1 MKLRELLR
9 GVVVEGEIPE
19 VDIAEVRDDSRAVGP
34 GDLFVAQRGL
44 TVDGHD
50 FVGAVLARGAA
61 AALVET
67 VDPAVGGLQLKTP
80 STAKALAL
88 VAANRF
94 GRPAEAM
101 KLVGITGTNGKTT
114 CTFLVESLLRHG
126 GARPGVIGTVT
137 YRYGEVSRPAPFT
150 TPTPLELHATLDEMR
165 RAGCTHV
172 IMECSSHALASDRLH
187 GLGFAV
193 SAFTNLTQDHLDFHG
208 TMAQYAEA
216 KARLFREL
224 TVGSAVILIDRPG
237 GTAMAEAAGARARL
251 VSATHRAEALVSVV
265 ASRQTLAGLEA
276 ELSTAQGPMALMSPL
291 IGDFNLEN
299 LVVAVGIGLEL
310 GLGPAAMSAC
320 LATATGAP
328 GRLERVPAPFG
339 IFVDYAHTPDAL
351 IRVMATLRPLTDGR
365 LIVVFGCGGDRD
377 RTKRPIMGEAVGR
390 DADLAIVTSDN
401 PRTEEPGSILE
412 MILEGVRRTSLP
424 ALTAA
429 ELGTRRGYIAEVDR
443 RRAIGLAVAAARPG
457 DVLLIA
463 GKGHEDYQILGKTK
477 IHFDDREEAADACR
491 QLAAKI

>member
-1 MKLRELLR
+1 VPV
-9 GVVVEGEIPE
+9 GGDIPDL
-19 VDIAEVRDDSRAVGP
+19 DIAEVRDDSRAVEA

-44 TVDGHD
+44 TVDGHT
-50 FVGAVLARGAA
+50 FVGAVLAKGAA
-61 AALVET
+61 AVLVET
-67 VDPAVGGLQLKTP
+67 RDDAAGGVQLVVP
-80 STAKALAL
+80 STAQALAL

-94 GRPAEAM
+94 GRPASTM

-114 CTFLVESLLRHG
+114 TTFLVESLLRSV
-126 GARPGVIGTVT
+126 GATVGVIGTVT
-137 YRYGEVSRPAPFT
+137 YRYGDISRPAPFT

-165 RAGCTHV
+165 RAGCSHV
-172 IMECSSHALASDRLH
+172 IMECSSHALASDRLF

-208 TMAQYAEA
+208 TMAAYAAA

-237 GTAMAEAAGARARL
+237 AEEMVAAAGERARL
-251 VSATHRAEALVSVV
+251 VSATDVSRATVRVTSW
-265 ASRQTLAGLEA
+265 RQTIRGVEA
-276 ELSTAQGPMALMSPL
+276 ELMTPEGPLSLRSPL

-310 GLGPAAMSAC
+310 GLLPAAISAA
-320 LATATGAP
+320 LVSANGAP

-351 IRVMATLRPLTDGR
+351 VRVMATLRPLTDGK

-377 RTKRPIMGEAVGR
+377 RTKRPIMGEAVARG
-390 DADLAIVTSDN
+390 ADLCIVTSDN
-401 PRTEEPGSILE
+401 PRTEDPQSILD
-412 MILEGVRRTSLP
+412 MILVGVAKAGSPYL
-424 ALTAA
+424 
-429 ELGTRRGYIAEVDR
+429 AEVDR

-477 IHFDDREEAADACR
+477 IHFDDREEARHA
-491 QLAAKI
+491 LAKI